1 MSCSGTDRQRDME
14 SLKPEAQRYIYR
26 THGVCPREIHFCIQ
40 EEVLKEVTFMGG
52 GCPGNARLVSRLLA
66 GRHLDEI
73 PRLLDGI
80 QCRDDTS
87 CPDQLLRALVAARE
101 GILRPAGSFVV
112 REEKGPK
119 RRVGL
124 MAQLCGDLEA
134 LKVSLSDMRDKGVE
148 TVVCLGELT
157 GGSGED
163 AAVLRSLK
171 EEEVLAAHGPGDWD
185 KAQDLGSRFLGPLT
199 EEERDYFLSLP
210 QAVQFNLAGRRAFG
224 FFGEYLQGLPGFSD
238 YEPFALEINTVCSL
252 SRFLQDQEVFPALEA
267 MAFQFQA
274 QIIFFAQIKQ
284 WGHWRVGGID
294 FISLGPSRDWK
305 EVTWGLVEDVAGEV
319 SFEVQRIP

>member
-1 MSCSGTDRQRDME
+1 MKETGSP
-14 SLKPEAQRYIYR
+14 KPETHRYIYR
-26 THGVCPREIHFCIQ
+26 THGVCPREIHFRIQ
-40 EEVLKEVTFMGG
+40 DEVLQEVTFMGG

-80 QCRDDTS
+80 PCRDDTS

-101 GILRPAGSFVV
+101 GTLRPAGSFVV
-112 REEKGPK
+112 QEEKGLR

-124 MAQLCGDLEA
+124 MAHLCGDVET

-148 TVVCLGELT
+148 AVVCLGELT
-157 GGSGED
+157 RGGGED
-163 AAVLRSLK
+163 AAVLRSLM
-171 EEEVLAAHGPGDWD
+171 EEKVLAAHGPGDWD
-185 KAQDLGSRFLGPLT
+185 RAQGPDSRFLGVLG
-199 EEERDYFLSLP
+199 EQERDYFLGLP
-210 QAVQFNLAGRRAFG
+210 QAVIFNLAGRRAFG

-274 QIIFFAQIKQ
+274 QIIFFAQVKQ
-284 WGHWRVGGID
+284 WGRWRVGGID
-294 FISLGPSRDWK
+294 FISLGPSRDRE
-305 EVTWGLVEDVAGEV
+305 EVTWGLVEDAAGEV
-319 SFEVQRIP
+319 YFEVQRVL